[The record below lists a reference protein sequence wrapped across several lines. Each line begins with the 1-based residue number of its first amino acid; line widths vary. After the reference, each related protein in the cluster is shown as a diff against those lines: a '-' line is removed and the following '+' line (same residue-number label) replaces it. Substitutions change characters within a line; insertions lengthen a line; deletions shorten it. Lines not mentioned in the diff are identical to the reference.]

1 MQQGLNV
8 KPEIKVK
15 VRRKIG
21 SVVNIFTF
29 IHSELNARVIH
40 LG

>member
-1 MQQGLNV
+1 M

-15 VRRKIG
+15 VRREIRK
-21 SVVNIFTF
+21 VDNVFTF
-29 IHSELNARVIH
+29 IYSELNARVIH